1 MNTGFGLFNLA
12 VAIRSMRPGNEQE
25 HQELPADERLLAPID
40 YSLLADLPVD
50 AKKVAETV
58 APTFSV
64 AGAVRR
70 IWVSRRRRMLLAV
83 QCISDDVLNS

>member
-12 VAIRSMRPGNEQE
+12 VAIRAMRPGDDQK
-25 HQELPADERLLAPID
+25 HQELPAADEMRLVPID
-40 YSLLADLPVD
+40 YSLLADLPVV

-58 APTFSV
+58 APAFSV

-70 IWVSRRRRMLLAV
+70 IWVNRRRRMLL
-83 QCISDDVLNS
+83 SSSMHLG

>member
-12 VAIRSMRPGNEQE
+12 VAIRAMRPGNEQE
-25 HQELPADERLLAPID
+25 RQELLAPDERLLAPID

-70 IWVSRRRRMLLAV
+70 IWISRRRRMLL
-83 QCISDDVLNS
+83 SSSMHLR